1 MPAPQGHEPYE
12 GGGRP
17 KGVPN
22 KATSKAREAIGL
34 FVDNNSDRLLGWLD
48 RIAENDPE
56 AAFKCF
62 MSVVEYHIPKLQRA
76 VVVGEGEDGSFK
88 VQVTHDISAR
98 VAAIVGQLTVA
109 KSTGL
114 ALPPEVDRT
123 GKAEPDHA

>member
-1 MPAPQGHEPYE
+1 MTVLTLSLACQFVKICDSDESIKLCYSFTMPAPQGHEPYE

-62 MSVVEYHIPKLQRA
+62 MSVVEYHIPKLARSETAGDRENPLA
-76 VVVGEGEDGSFK
+76 VT
-88 VQVTHDISAR
+88 VTLSIDSA
-98 VAAIVGQLTVA
+98 
-109 KSTGL
+109 
-114 ALPPEVDRT
+114 
-123 GKAEPDHA
+123 